1 MPKRKVKEK
10 GERVEPQAEPPK
22 QDEAKLQEKLDAEL
36 SNLKDSIKPE
46 EIFLTEDEQNLYN
59 NFIYT
64 MRNEPNKELGVAVI
78 SYIIRQ
84 INSESLMSNIQ
95 EGQFQDLLTKSLT
108 GLFKLI
114 YIQYWTADL
123 VTRDTLHAS
132 SRIFLTLMFLRILNG
147 RPYLYK
153 LEVEKNKARPIVAT
167 PMQQGV

>member
-1 MPKRKVKEK
+1 MPKRKDKPEAP
-10 GERVEPQAEPPK
+10 ERKAEAPDLGN
-22 QDEAKLQEKLDAEL
+22 QEEKLESEI
-36 SNLKDSIKPE
+36 SNLRDSIKPE

-84 INSESLMSNIQ
+84 INSESLMSNIA

-114 YIQYWTADL
+114 YIQYWTNDL
-123 VTRDTLHAS
+123 VLRDTLHAS
-132 SRIFLTLMFLRILNG
+132 SRIFLTLMFLRILGG
-147 RPYLYK
+147 RHYLFK